1 MIILHHFFKFFFK
14 KISNHDFGLF
24 AEKYAI
30 FWLSIKGYKILE
42 WRFKSEVGE
51 IDIIALKKNLIVFV
65 EVKSTQKKQINIE
78 LVLRRRQIKR
88 IFITSQI
95 FLKKNYHWQNY
106 RHRYDLIVV
115 KRFLKIK
122 HYCNFIS

>member
-1 MIILHHFFKFFFK
+1 MIILRHFFK

-30 FWLSIKGYKILE
+30 FWLIIKGYKILE
-42 WRFKSEVGE
+42 WRYKSQVGE
-51 IDIIALKKNLIVFV
+51 IDIIALKNNFIIFV
-65 EVKSTQKKQINIE
+65 EVKSTQKKDLNIE
-78 LVLRRRQIKR
+78 LVLRRNQIKR
-88 IFITSQI
+88 IFRASQI
-95 FLKKNYHWQNY
+95 FLKKNYQWQNY
-106 RHRYDLIVV
+106 PRSYDLIVV